1 MAAIDSSGVAESA
14 ENVTAPRQALVPLW
28 AAVLLA
34 AVSGGS
40 MNLAYPGTALWILA
54 FPAVALL
61 LIALIGRRTGGA
73 LLVGSVFGL
82 LFSLVLYSWTGRYL
96 GPLPW
101 AALGGLEGALTAVA
115 TIPIT
120 LAYRWL
126 PGLFRRPAVRALVVS
141 AVVAALWTGK
151 ELFLGSWPY
160 GGLPWARIAYVL
172 ADTSAA
178 RVSSWIGVSGLSFLI
193 VFLVALCVE
202 PLRERRR
209 PRGSSAIA
217 PAVLAAVLAFIP
229 AFPTMS
235 VGTLRIGAVQGNGP
249 AGYFDVRE
257 PLAVLGAQTTA
268 TAALLEQ
275 RMDLLVWPEGGVDA
289 DPFQNGTAARALSRL
304 ADRLGAPVLA
314 NAATGHDEKFYNTS
328 FLWPVN
334 ASPGI
339 ARDEVQT
346 HAKRH
351 PVPFGE
357 YVPDRPFFNA
367 LVPDL
372 IGLIQREY
380 TPGDDPPAVKVG
392 DRTVGLAICFDVIY
406 DEVIREGIGA
416 GAEVLVFQTN
426 NADFRGTVENLQ
438 QLGIARMRAV
448 ETGRSA
454 VNISTVGTS
463 QIIRPDGSTL
473 VSVDADRPGVMLED
487 VELRT
492 GATAGVVIGPVL
504 EQILLWG
511 SLLVTAAAG
520 VLARVRRA
528 GVGGLGADLLAG
540 RIVSGTTAGPDVGE
554 ALLKELLELGART
567 ALEQHVPVGTR
578 GLVVAVLDLDG
589 LAVDLQAS
597 IRAAGAALP
606 GCGRLGVGGEHERGD
621 VPARVAHVRGLL
633 TLHEDDAFFAL

>member
-1 MAAIDSSGVAESA
+1 MIPVTASDPSDLAKSA
-14 ENVTAPRQALVPLW
+14 ETATTPHQALVPLW
-28 AAVLLA
+28 AAVVLA

-40 MNLAYPGTALWILA
+40 MTLAYPGVALWILV

-61 LIALIGRRTGGA
+61 LIALIGRRVSGA
-73 LLVGSVFGL
+73 LLVGAVFGL
-82 LFSLVLYSWTGRYL
+82 LFSFVLYSWTGRYL

-101 AALGGLEGALTAVA
+101 AALSVLEGALTAVA

-120 LAYRWL
+120 LAYRWI
-126 PGLFRRPAVRALVVS
+126 PGLVRRPVFRSLAVS
-141 AVVAALWTGK
+141 ATIAALWAGK

-160 GGLPWARIAYVL
+160 GGLPWARIAYVF

-178 RVSSWIGVSGLSFLI
+178 RVSSWVGVTGLSFLV

-209 PRGSSAIA
+209 PHWGSAIA
-217 PAVLAAVLAFIP
+217 PVVLTAVLAFAP
-229 AFPTMS
+229 SFPTAS
-235 VGTLRIGAVQGNGP
+235 IGTLRIGAVQGNGP
-249 AGYFDVRE
+249 AGYFDARE
-257 PLAVLGAQTTA
+257 PLAVLGAQTAA
-268 TAALLEQ
+268 TVPLMEQ
-275 RMDLLVWPEGGVDA
+275 RLDLLVWPEGGVDA
-289 DPFQNGTAARALSRL
+289 DPFQNGTAARTLSRL

-314 NAATGHDEKFYNTS
+314 NAATGRDEKFYNTS

-334 ASPGI
+334 ASQGI
-339 ARDEVQT
+339 ARDDVQT

-367 LVPDL
+367 IVPDL

-380 TPGDDPPAVKVG
+380 TPGDDPPIVKVG
-392 DRTVGLAICFDVIY
+392 DRIVGLAICFDVIY

-416 GAEVLVFQTN
+416 GADVLVFQTN

-448 ETGRSA
+448 ETGRSV
-454 VNISTVGTS
+454 VNVSTVGTS

-473 VSVDADRPGVMLED
+473 VSVDADRPGAMLED
-487 VELRT
+487 VELRA

-511 SLLVTAAAG
+511 GLIGTAAAG

-528 GVGGLGADLLAG
+528 RKGGQAPIFSRVGSSPAP
-540 RIVSGTTAGPDVGE
+540 RR
-554 ALLKELLELGART
+554 ARM
-567 ALEQHVPVGTR
+567 
-578 GLVVAVLDLDG
+578 
-589 LAVDLQAS
+589 
-597 IRAAGAALP
+597 
-606 GCGRLGVGGEHERGD
+606 
-621 VPARVAHVRGLL
+621 
-633 TLHEDDAFFAL
+633 